1 MKYILSV
8 IAFLVVL
15 IMSTKS
21 FALDTNVKG
30 FIALDLAT
38 IEQIE
43 NKKTAI
49 ETGIGVLD
57 LKVYANHENM
67 SAKFKLD
74 LDDSKLDQPYN
85 IFEEATATYKFNSS
99 FKATAGKGVVPFHR
113 LHWGAMEN
121 SYIDGGTIIGVY
133 PYWVDVDEKV
143 ILSMNYR
150 NQDLKFNNSFT
161 FWGDTVQFKRDRQDN
176 FYTTPSNNT
185 GTELSTVNSKTFRT
199 TDEWGFANKL
209 EFYPIKGW
217 EFSLGGIIYDHDLN
231 PDLNWAVDIG
241 AGYETDKVEVWFETM
256 HGRGSTAKF
265 AKYSSFK
272 KIDNTY
278 QLGAE
283 FYGTDLFNYV
293 VNTEY
298 ASIDD
303 TQWGQDSV
311 YANFNK
317 SGLINERNRTMKI
330 DLALKIKVAK
340 MAHVSVGVVGEKQ
353 WKKQTYATSVNE
365 TTIQAGQAGAK
376 LSFWF

>member
-21 FALDTNVKG
+21 FALDTDVKG

-38 IEQIE
+38 IEQIQ
-43 NKKTAI
+43 NKRAAI

-74 LDDSKLDQPYN
+74 LDDSNLDEPYN

-133 PYWVDVDEKV
+133 PYWVDVDEKI
-143 ILSMNYR
+143 ILSFNYR

-161 FWGDTVQFKRDRQDN
+161 FWGDTVQYKRNSQGD
-176 FYTTPSNNT
+176 FYTTPSATT
-185 GTELSTVNSKTFRT
+185 GTELTTVNSKTFRT
-199 TDEWGFANKL
+199 TDEWGFANKF

-217 EFSLGGIIYDHDLN
+217 EFSLGGIIYDHNLN
-231 PDLNWAVDIG
+231 PDVSWGVDFG

-265 AKYSSFK
+265 AKYSTFK
-272 KIDNTY
+272 KLDNTY

-293 VNTEY
+293 VSSEY
-298 ASIDD
+298 AVIDD
-303 TQWGQDSV
+303 TQWRKDST
-311 YANFNK
+311 YTKFN
-317 SGLINERNRTMKI
+317 SSDLINDKTKTAKL

-353 WKKQTYATSVNE
+353 WRKKIYPTSVSE
-365 TTIQAGQAGAK
+365 TTTRAGQAGVK

>member
-21 FALDTNVKG
+21 FALDTDVKG

-38 IEQIE
+38 IEQIQH
-43 NKKTAI
+43 KRTAI
-49 ETGIGVLD
+49 ESGIGVLD
-57 LKVYANHENM
+57 LKIYANHENM

-74 LDDSKLDQPYN
+74 LDDSSIGEAYN

-99 FKATAGKGVVPFHR
+99 FKATAGKGVVPFHK

-133 PYWVDVDEKV
+133 PYWVDVDEKI

-161 FWGDTVQFKRDRQDN
+161 FWGDSQQFKRNSQGE
-176 FYTTPSNNT
+176 FYTTPKT
-185 GTELSTVNSKTFRT
+185 GYAELETTNAKTFRT
-199 TDEWGFANKL
+199 TDEWGLANKF

-217 EFSLGGIIYDHDLN
+217 EFSLGGIMYDHDLN
-231 PDLNWAVDIG
+231 PDVNWAVDTG
-241 AGYETDKVEVWFETM
+241 FGYETDKVEVWFETM
-256 HGRGSTAKF
+256 YGRGSTTHY
-265 AKYSSFK
+265 AKYSTFK
-272 KIDNTY
+272 KWDNTY

-293 VNTEY
+293 VNSEY
-298 ASIDD
+298 AIIDD
-303 TQWGQDSV
+303 TQWPGNAT
-311 YANFNK
+311 YKFNT
-317 SGLINERNRTMKI
+317 SNLINDRTKTAKL

-340 MAHVSVGVVGEKQ
+340 MAHISVGVVGEKQ
-353 WKKQTYATSVNE
+353 WRKKTYATSVSE
-365 TTIQAGQAGAK
+365 TTTQAGQAGVK